1 LFYAVAGQSIFN
13 HWASMHLFKSVVVCV
28 AVVAVC
34 GCDRSQPTPPVASN
48 PTQPVA
54 TSPTPPATTN
64 KSTPVEL
71 PESAN
76 SIGMKFKL
84 IPAGTFTMGKGGDAH
99 EVTLT
104 KPFKMG
110 VHEVTQSQYKQV
122 MGVNPSQFKGADN
135 PVGGGNWEDA
145 IEFCRK
151 LSELPA
157 EKAAG
162 NVYRLPTEAQWE
174 YACRAGTTTI
184 YSFVDDDSDLGEH
197 VWYRENSGR
206 TTHSVG
212 RKLPNAWGLY
222 DMHGNAWERC
232 QDWYD
237 DYPSGVV
244 TDPTGPAEGS
254 FRVCRGGSGYTP
266 AEYCRSAYR
275 SRDEPSSRDDFLGFR
290 VSLSPSGK

>member
-162 NVYRLPTEAQWE
+162 NVYRLPTEAEWE
-174 YACRAGTTTI
+174 YACRAGTTTQFSFGDDEAEWEFAW
-184 YSFVDDDSDLGEH
+184 YSD
-197 VWYRENSGR
+197 NSASKA
-206 TTHSVG
+206 HPVG
-212 RKLPNAWGLY
+212 GKQPNAWGLY
-222 DMHGNAWERC
+222 DMHGNVWEWC

-237 DYPSGVV
+237 DYPSGAV
-244 TDPTGPAEGS
+244 TDPTGPASGS
-254 FRVCRGGSGYTP
+254 YRVYRGGSWRRTAGS
-266 AEYCRSAYR
+266 CRSA
-275 SRDEPSSRDDFLGFR
+275 SRGRHFPSSRYFISGFR